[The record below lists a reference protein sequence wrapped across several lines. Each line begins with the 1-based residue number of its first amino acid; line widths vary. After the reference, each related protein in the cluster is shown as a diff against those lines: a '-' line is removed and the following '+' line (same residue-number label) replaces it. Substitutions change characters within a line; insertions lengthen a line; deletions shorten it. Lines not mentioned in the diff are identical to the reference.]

1 MSLSGHFV
9 PFNFLNKDFVMLIS
23 SKEFQ
28 EIDYENISENLNK
41 ENRGISPADQIIEFD
56 EIAKELA
63 GQIEVTP
70 RVEKS
75 KNLILEIEILGK
87 ELLESYKELTQDA
100 GSLFLTPAAEWFL
113 DNFHII
119 EEQLRNIKR
128 DLPKNYYNELP
139 KISSGN
145 RKGYPRVLILART
158 MVAKSDSK
166 IDSESV
172 IKLIDG
178 FQTKTPLSIGELW
191 AVPITLKVALLEALI
206 PLVRA
211 ILETKKERIKA
222 NLFADEILE
231 TLGRHENPANEVV
244 TLFNQC
250 FCDSHKFKR
259 AFIVQLIQRLR
270 DQDPDLFRP
279 MEWLEQTLIRC
290 HTSTKDLI
298 EKEHHR
304 QAIDQ
309 VSISNIITSMRLFS
323 TIDWHVFFEKVNLI
337 DPILKNDPSNEYSEM
352 DIETRDSY
360 RKKIE
365 TLSRKSKLSEIEVAH
380 KVLSKAREEN
390 IHIGQIFLREK
401 LRAIENSIS
410 YERSIKESFSYLAD
424 KHPTLFYFVPFFGQ
438 VIFYYS
444 LILSGQEIEDI
455 TTPLG
460 VLLTLLMIIPLS
472 ELAIGLQ
479 NYLITLIRKP
489 KRLPKM
495 EYKHGVPEK
504 YTTMVVI
511 PCLYNDEKTIKEL
524 VSILEVHYLANQD
537 ENIYFSLL
545 GDFIDSKN
553 EKHESDEK
561 LLELVTHEIY
571 ELNKRYPTSAMPKFY
586 QFTRGRRF
594 SESEKKWLGWE
605 RKRGKTEEF
614 NYFLRGSK
622 TTNYLPSNTNPSF
635 LEKIKFIITLD
646 ADTQLPL
653 QAARKLIGT
662 ITHPT
667 NLPIMDLSKTKVIQG
682 YGIIQPRI
690 SVSLVSAAQTRF
702 AQIFSGNT
710 GIDPYTTAVSDVY
723 QDLFGEGTFTGKG
736 IYAVDVFIAA
746 LKGRV
751 PENSILS
758 HDLFEGCFTRVGLA
772 TDIEL
777 IDDYPSSFESF
788 VKRMHRWTRGD
799 WQLLPWL
806 MPKVPNDK
814 GIKVRNDL
822 PYVGRWKIFD
832 NLRRSI
838 LAPATLIW
846 LSFAWLIL
854 PGSSIVWTGIV
865 VFSMSCPI
873 FASFFQDMIK
883 KKNIPWKEHFR
894 NNIRLN
900 RNRIEQ
906 VFLMVVFLPDVAFA
920 QTDAIFRSCWRVFI
934 SRKNLLEWVTFAQ
947 TQKKN
952 KKRGRWEALLT
963 FGTFFSIM
971 MSLVIFKLRP
981 ESFLIALPFLS
992 SWLIGPYIAKGI
1004 EKQIPYPEEPLTK
1017 NQVESFRRYARLTW
1031 HFFET
1036 FAVPEENWLAPD
1048 NFQEDPSPVIAH
1060 RTSPTNIGLQILS
1073 NLSAYDLGYIGF
1085 GEFIERSE
1093 RLFESIHKLEKLN
1106 GHFYNWYNTQN
1117 LEPLSP
1123 RYISTVDSGNLAGHL
1138 ITFKQACLEL
1148 AKSEY
1153 VNQNARIGL
1162 KDSFIILEEYV
1173 HQLEAVPHLLRSGS
1187 LKRLIKIIRSVLNR
1201 IDSIQYESILSELAT
1216 SKKLIADFTDEQN
1229 KAWSEKTSRW
1239 IKSIENQLASY
1250 RNDEN
1255 LNHIRSRLKLKT
1267 LAYQAHDLA
1276 HSMDF
1281 KFLYDEKR
1289 KIFSIGHNVS
1299 ESRRDESFYDLL
1311 ASESR
1316 LASYFA
1322 ISKGDI
1328 PDEHWFR
1335 LGRQLTSAAGNRT
1348 LISWS
1353 ATMFEYLMPLLV
1365 MKRYEETLL
1374 DQSYESVVTRQI
1386 DYGIQRQVPWGISE
1400 AGYNARDLQFNYQYG
1415 PFGVPGLG
1423 LKRGLRDELV
1433 VSPYSTV
1440 LASMIRPKEAL
1451 INLERLE
1458 KNNVLGDFGFY
1469 ESIDYTPERVPKNKK
1484 FVILQSYMAHHQ
1496 GMSLLAL
1503 NNLLNNSILQERFHS
1518 DARNQ
1523 AIHLLL
1529 QERIPVVTEIIK
1541 PKAEDTHIESFIR
1554 ATENHHTRVY
1564 TDPNLPT
1571 PVSQILSNGQ
1581 YSVLVTTAGS
1591 GYSKFN
1597 DKMVLRWNEDPTMDH
1612 WGQYFFLKNT
1622 KTSKVWTA
1630 GFQPFG
1636 VKPKKYEAIFAEDK
1650 IDIYRED
1657 NNIITNTEIIVS
1669 SEDNVELRRLSLTN
1683 KSEENVEIEV
1693 TSYME
1698 IALAKAAD
1706 DMAHPA
1712 FSKLFIQTEFIP
1724 QFNALLAERRPKST
1738 EEKELWGFH
1747 LVTMNGMTLSDID
1760 FETDRSAFLGRG
1772 RSIHNPL
1779 AILER
1784 GSLSKKTGAVLDPI
1798 FSLRKKINLRNNE
1811 TIQLIFVTGVAA
1823 SRHEALVLAQK
1834 YHDQNLFSREISL
1847 AWVKAQIMLR
1857 HLNISMEKA
1866 HTYQRLGGRITFL
1879 SPYLRS
1885 SSKTSMENTK
1895 QQSALWAYGIS
1906 GDNPIILIRVHQDKD
1921 VPFVRDLLHA
1931 HEYLKI
1937 KGIKSDLVIL
1947 NEHNTS
1953 YLQTLQDEILRQ
1965 ILISGG
1971 HALLDKSGGIFLRRA
1986 DLIQEADLRLLKTI
2000 ARVQFAAEKGTL
2012 EEQIQRR
2019 FFDKELPP
2027 HFAPTRHKISY
2038 HRAEIERPE
2047 LKFFN
2052 GHGGFTP
2059 DGSEYVIHL
2068 KKDEWTPCPWVN
2080 VIANNHDFGFIISES
2095 GQGHTWA
2102 ENSRENRITSWSN
2115 DPVSDTSTEGI
2126 YIRDEETGSYWTP
2139 TPLPIRGSDDYLIS
2153 HGLGYSTFKHCSHG
2167 IDHLLTV
2174 FASQRSNTKVSK
2186 LLLKNV
2192 TGRSRILSLTPYIEL
2207 VLGTNH
2213 AYSSQT
2219 VHTEWSDQDEFITAK
2234 NNYNN
2239 EFAEHLTFFALSE
2252 KVTSFTC
2259 DRREFLGRAGNMER
2273 PACMKRK
2280 NLSNKFGA
2288 NLDPC
2293 AALQTIIQ
2301 LEPFQE
2307 KEICIFLGE
2316 AKTNDEIKS
2325 RLEALRNSSII
2336 FEELSLVKNFWDK
2349 SVSAIKIQT
2358 PSESLNLLM
2367 NKWLLYQS
2375 ISCRYFARSALYQ
2388 SGGAFGFRDQLQ
2400 DVAAFTYSRPELTR
2414 AHILLAASRQ
2424 FQEGDIQHWWHPPT
2438 GRGVRTRFSDDL
2450 LWLPFIV
2457 SHYIEVTG
2465 DETILSENITYIDA
2479 PPLSEGQDESYTQ
2492 PITTN
2497 IKGTLYEHCT
2507 RAIDRSLR
2515 VGLHGLPLFGSGDWN
2530 DGMNRVGH
2538 LGKGESVWMAW
2549 FLASTINSFLPIC
2562 KKMNDEG
2569 KSEIY
2574 SGHLKKLK
2582 TSIEESAWDGQWYLR
2597 AFYDNGEAMGSSKNE
2612 ECKIDSIAQSWSVIS
2627 GFGDR
2632 ERSKMAMDSVFEL
2645 LFDKENKLIK
2655 LFTPPFDKSEQ
2666 DPGYIKGYL
2675 PGIRENGGQYTHAA
2689 IWAMMAFAQLGDT
2702 DKASELLNLLNPIEH
2717 ALDKEQTQ
2725 KYKVEPYVISA
2736 DIYGVTPNIGRGGWS
2751 WYTGSASWMYRAVL
2765 ETILG
2770 LKIKNRTM
2778 TLNPRI
2784 PKEWNEF
2791 TLTYKKNKTTYEIHV
2806 FNHQPS
2812 HSIEIDGV
2820 MTESN
2825 EIFILEDEGVHFVNI
2840 NITS

>member
-1 MSLSGHFV
+1 
-9 PFNFLNKDFVMLIS
+9 MLIS

-28 EIDYENISENLNK
+28 EIDYENITENLNK
-41 ENRGISPADQIIEFD
+41 ESFFESHQFEELEYEKIES
-56 EIAKELA
+56 EITSE
-63 GQIEVTP
+63 IEVTP
-70 RVEKS
+70 KVNKS
-75 KNLILEIEILGK
+75 KNLIFEIENIGL
-87 ELLESYKELTQDA
+87 ELLESYKILTQDI

-113 DNFHII
+113 DNYHII

-139 KISSGN
+139 KISKGV
-145 RKGYPRVLILART
+145 RKGYPRVLVLARIL
-158 MVAKSDSK
+158 VARSNSK

-172 IKLIDG
+172 VKFIEG
-178 FQTKTPLSIGELW
+178 FQAKAPLSIGELW
-191 AVPITLKVALLEALI
+191 AVPITLKISLMEALL
-206 PLVRA
+206 PLVKT

-222 NLFADEILE
+222 NIFADEVLE
-231 TLGRHENPANEVV
+231 VLGRHENPADEVIR
-244 TLFNQC
+244 LFNNC
-250 FCDSHKFKR
+250 FCDSKKFNR
-259 AFIVQLIQRLR
+259 SFIVQLIQRLR

-279 MEWLEQTLIRC
+279 MEWLEETLVRC
-290 HTSTKDLI
+290 NSNTKALI
-298 EKEHHR
+298 DKEHHR

-323 TIDWHVFFEKVNLI
+323 TIDWHDFFERVNLV
-337 DPILKNDPSNEYSEM
+337 DPILRKDPTDEYSAM
-352 DIETRDSY
+352 DIETKDSY
-360 RKKIE
+360 RKRIE
-365 TLSRKSKLSEIEVAH
+365 NLSRRSNFSEIQIAE
-380 KVLSKAREEN
+380 KILSKANEEK
-390 IHIGQIFLREK
+390 IHIGNILLKEK
-401 LRAIENSIS
+401 LRSF
-410 YERSIKESFSYLAD
+410 ERSILYKRSFNESLTYMAD
-424 KHPTLFYFVPFFGQ
+424 KYPIFFYFIPFLVQ
-438 VIFYYS
+438 VFTYYS
-444 LILSGQEIEDI
+444 LILSSFEIEEI
-455 TTPLG
+455 RSPIG
-460 VLLTLLMIIPLS
+460 LLLSFLLVIPLS

-479 NYLITLIRKP
+479 NYVITIIRKP

-495 EYKHGVPEK
+495 EYKQGVPEK
-504 YTTMVVI
+504 YKTMVVI
-511 PCLYNDEKTIKEL
+511 PCLYNDQKTIKEL
-524 VSILEVHYLANQD
+524 VSSLEVHYLANQD
-537 ENIYFSLL
+537 EQIFFSLL
-545 GDFIDSKN
+545 GDFTDSPS
-553 EKHESDEK
+553 EKMESDGK
-561 LLELVTHEIY
+561 FLELVNHEIA
-571 ELNKRYPTSAMPKFY
+571 ELNKRYPTSGMPKFY
-586 QFTRGRRF
+586 HFTRMRKYSRYDQ
-594 SESEKKWLGWE
+594 KWLGRE
-605 RKRGKTEEF
+605 RKRGKIEEF

-622 TTNYLPSNTNPSF
+622 TTSYLPSNTDPSF
-635 LEKIKFIITLD
+635 LTSIKYVITLD

-653 QAARKLIGT
+653 QSARRLIGT
-662 ITHPT
+662 ITHPL
-667 NLPIMDLSKTKVIQG
+667 NRPVLNQKKSKVIQG

-736 IYAVDVFIAA
+736 LYDVDVFIAV
-746 LKGRV
+746 LQGRV

-777 IDDYPSSFESF
+777 IDDYPSGVESF
-788 VKRMHRWTRGD
+788 IKRMHRWTRGD

-806 MPKVPNDK
+806 FAKVTNDK
-814 GIKVRNDL
+814 VVKVKNDL

-838 LAPATLIW
+838 LAPSTLLW
-846 LSFAWLIL
+846 LSLSWLVL
-854 PGSSIVWTGIV
+854 PGSPLIWTSII

-873 FASFFQDMIK
+873 FASMFQDLIK
-883 KKNIPWKEHFR
+883 KKNIPWQEHIR

-920 QTDAIFRSCWRVFI
+920 QTDAILRSIWRVFV
-934 SRKNLLEWVTFAQ
+934 SRKNLLEWVTFSQ
-947 TQKKN
+947 VQKTGRI
-952 KKRGRWEALLT
+952 KRRWKVLFT
-963 FGTFFSIM
+963 FGTFFSIIM
-971 MSLVIFKLRP
+971 AIVVLKFRAD
-981 ESFLIALPFLS
+981 SFLISLPFLS
-992 SWLIGPYIAKGI
+992 CWFIGPYIAKGI
-1004 EKQIPYPEEPLTK
+1004 EKPIAYPEEPLTK
-1017 NQVESFRRYARLTW
+1017 NQVRSFRRYARLTW

-1048 NFQEDPSPVIAH
+1048 NFQEDPKPVVAH

-1085 GEFIERSE
+1085 GDFIEKSE
-1093 RLFESIHKLEKLN
+1093 RIFESIHKLEKLN

-1138 ITFKQACLEL
+1138 ITFKQACLQL

-1153 VNQNARIGL
+1153 LNENARIGL
-1162 KDSFIILEEYV
+1162 RDSFIILEEYL
-1173 HQLEAVPHLLRSGS
+1173 HEMESVPHILRGGS
-1187 LKRLIKIIRSVLNR
+1187 LKRLLKIVK
-1201 IDSIQYESILSELAT
+1201 SISNNIFEIQFKMILSEIAT
-1216 SKKLIADFTDEQN
+1216 AKKLLADITEEQN
-1229 KAWSEKTSRW
+1229 KSWAEKTSRW
-1239 IKSIENQLASY
+1239 IRSIENQIASY
-1250 RNDEN
+1250 EYDES
-1255 LNHIRSRLKLKT
+1255 LNHSRSRLKLKT

-1289 KIFSIGHNVS
+1289 KIFAIGHNVS

-1386 DYGIQRQVPWGISE
+1386 DYGVQRQIPWGISE

-1433 VSPYSTV
+1433 VSPYSTI
-1440 LASMIRPKEAL
+1440 LAAMIRPKEAL
-1451 INLERLE
+1451 QNLVELE
-1458 KNNVLGDFGFY
+1458 KNNALGDFGFY
-1469 ESIDYTPERVPKNKK
+1469 ESIDYTPERIPKNKK

-1496 GMSLLAL
+1496 GMSLSAL

-1541 PKAEDTHIESFIR
+1541 PKAEDTHIESFVR

-1571 PVSQILSNGQ
+1571 PVCHVLSNGQ

-1591 GYSKFN
+1591 GYSKIN

-1612 WGQYFFLKNT
+1612 WGQYYFLKNT
-1622 KTSKVWTA
+1622 KTSKTWSA
-1630 GFQPFG
+1630 GFQPIG
-1636 VKPKKYEAIFAEDK
+1636 IRPKKYEAIFAEDK

-1669 SEDNVELRRLSLTN
+1669 SDDNVELRRLSLTN
-1683 KSEENVEIEV
+1683 KSEEHVEIEV

-1698 IALAKAAD
+1698 IALAKASD
-1706 DMAHPA
+1706 DSSHPA

-1724 QFNALLAERRPKST
+1724 QFNTLLAERRPKST
-1738 EEKELWGFH
+1738 SEKELWAFH
-1747 LVTMNGMTLSDID
+1747 LLTLNGLALDDINY
-1760 FETDRSAFLGRG
+1760 ETDRAVFLGRG
-1772 RSIHNPL
+1772 RGIQNPI
-1779 AILER
+1779 AISEKDW
-1784 GSLSKKTGAVLDPI
+1784 LSKKTGAVLDPI
-1798 FSLRKKINLRNNE
+1798 FSLRKKIHLRKNE
-1811 TIQLIFVTGVAA
+1811 TVQMIFVTGVAS

-1834 YHDQNLFSREISL
+1834 YHDHNLFMREISL
-1847 AWVKAQIMLR
+1847 GWVKSQIMLR

-1866 HTYQRLGGRITFL
+1866 HTYQRLAGRIIYL

-1885 SSKTSMENTK
+1885 SSKITTENTK
-1895 QQSALWAYGIS
+1895 QQSSLWAHGIS
-1906 GDNPIILIRVHQDKD
+1906 GDNPIILVRVHQDKD
-1921 VPFVRDLLHA
+1921 VAFVRDLLHA
-1931 HEYLKI
+1931 HEYLKL

-1953 YLQTLQDEILRQ
+1953 YLQTLHDEINRQ

-1971 HALLDKSGGIFLRRA
+1971 HAVMDKSGGIFLRRA
-1986 DLIQEADLRLLKTI
+1986 DLIQESDLILLKTI
-2000 ARVQFAAEKGTL
+2000 ARVQFVAEKGSL
-2012 EEQIQRR
+2012 EEQLQRR
-2019 FFDKELPP
+2019 FFDKELPS
-2027 HFAPTRHKISY
+2027 HFSPTRHKISY
-2038 HRAEIERPE
+2038 HKVELERPD

-2052 GHGGFTP
+2052 GYGGFTL

-2068 KKDEWTPCPWVN
+2068 KDKEWTPCPWIN
-2080 VIANNHDFGFIISES
+2080 VIANNHEFGFIISES

-2115 DPVSDTSTEGI
+2115 DPVSDSSTEGI
-2126 YIRDEETGSYWTP
+2126 YLRDEETGSFWTP
-2139 TPLPIRGSDDYLIS
+2139 TPLPIRGQDDYLIS
-2153 HGLGYSTFKHCSHG
+2153 HGLGYTSFQHSSHG
-2167 IDHLLTV
+2167 IHHFLTV
-2174 FASQRSNTKVSK
+2174 FACLKRNVKVWK
-2186 LLLKNV
+2186 LVLKNE
-2192 TGRSRILSLTPYIEL
+2192 TGRPRRLSLTSYIEL
-2207 VLGTNH
+2207 VLGTIHSLSASTIVTDWN
-2213 AYSSQT
+2213 AQEEYI
-2219 VHTEWSDQDEFITAK
+2219 VAK

-2239 EFAEHLTFFALSE
+2239 EFAQHLSFFAMNE
-2252 KVTSFTC
+2252 KVTSYTC
-2259 DRREFLGRAGNMER
+2259 DRREFLGRAGSMDK
-2273 PACMKRK
+2273 PASMKRK
-2280 NLSNKFGA
+2280 NLSNRSGA
-2288 NLDPC
+2288 SLDPC
-2293 AALQTIIQ
+2293 AALQTIIK

-2307 KEICIFLGE
+2307 KEICLFLGE
-2316 AKTNDEIKS
+2316 AKSHDEIKMI
-2325 RLEALRNSSII
+2325 LEALRKDSTIS
-2336 FEELSLVKNFWDK
+2336 EELFLIKEYWDK
-2349 SVSAIKIQT
+2349 SVHAIEIKT
-2358 PSESLNLLM
+2358 PNESLNILM
-2367 NKWLLYQS
+2367 NRWLLYQS

-2400 DVAAFTYSRPELTR
+2400 DVAAFIHSRPELTR

-2424 FQEGDIQHWWHPPT
+2424 FPEGDIQHWWHPPT

-2450 LWLPFIV
+2450 LWLPYIV
-2457 SHYIEVTG
+2457 SHYIETTG
-2465 DETILSENITYIDA
+2465 DDSILSENISYIEA
-2479 PPLSEGQDESYTQ
+2479 PSLDEGQDESYTQ
-2492 PITTN
+2492 PISTTF
-2497 IKGTLYEHCT
+2497 KGTLYEHCT

-2515 VGLHGLPLFGSGDWN
+2515 VGVHGLPLFGSGDWN

-2538 LGKGESVWMAW
+2538 LGNGESVWMAW
-2549 FLASTINSFLPIC
+2549 FLASTIKGFLPIC
-2562 KKMNDEG
+2562 KLMKDEL
-2569 KSEIY
+2569 KNNIY
-2574 SGHLKKLK
+2574 SNHIDKLK
-2582 TSIEESAWDGQWYLR
+2582 TSIENTAWDGEWYLR
-2597 AFYDNGEAMGSSKNE
+2597 AYYDNGEPMGSFNSK

-2627 GFGDR
+2627 GLGER
-2632 ERSKMAMDSVFEL
+2632 ERSKKAMDSVYEL

-2689 IWAMMAFAQLGDT
+2689 IWAMMAFAQLGENE
-2702 DKASELLNLLNPIEH
+2702 KAYELLNLLNPIEH
-2717 ALDKEQTQ
+2717 ALDKEQSQ
-2725 KYKVEPYVISA
+2725 KYKVEPYVIAA
-2736 DIYGVTPNIGRGGWS
+2736 DIYGIKPNIGRGGWS

-2765 ETILG
+2765 ESIIG
-2770 LKIKNRTM
+2770 LKIKNHIM
-2778 TLNPRI
+2778 SINPRI

-2791 TLTYKKNKTTYEIHV
+2791 RLIYRREKTTYEINI
-2806 FNHQPS
+2806 FNHQPL

-2820 MTESN
+2820 IIQNN
-2825 EIFILEDEGVHFVNI
+2825 EISILEDEGHHFVNI